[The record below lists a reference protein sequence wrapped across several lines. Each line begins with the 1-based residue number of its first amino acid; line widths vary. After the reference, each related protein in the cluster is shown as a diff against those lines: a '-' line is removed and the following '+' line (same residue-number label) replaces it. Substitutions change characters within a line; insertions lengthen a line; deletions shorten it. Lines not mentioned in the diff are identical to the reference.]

1 VSELW
6 VTRDLHHALAVTLS
20 IGLAFVVFNGAAEID
35 RRLGEGELRRLF
47 FSRRVEGTGDSPKRE
62 VGA

>member
-1 VSELW
+1 MSIAERVRREL
-6 VTRDLHHALAVTLS
+6 RE

-35 RRLGEGELRRLF
+35 RRLGEGGLRRLF

-62 VGA
+62 VGAGSA